1 VTARWLATL
10 QLHAAKFVH
19 TSDLPD
25 RGPRHYLVHLFN
37 AREEIG
43 RHLRRPTAAVDGP
56 GVLADLLYKLD
67 ALESHWTELS
77 AFCAMLPETVVHG
90 DLVPKNLRIL
100 GDADSAGLAIFDL
113 ETAGLGVQ
121 APDLAQLLQPERS
134 RFGRESKHRD
144 RFSANPCL
152 DTYRSALAGSV
163 MELDTETIA
172 QSAAVG
178 NVFRCLAGLDWT
190 CAQGTPTWY
199 PVDDFRVYSQWLGNA
214 MQTAGWGPSR
224 RRRILQAR

>member
-1 VTARWLATL
+1 V
-10 QLHAAKFVH
+10 QLHAGKFVH
-19 TSDLPD
+19 SSDLPD
-25 RGPRHYLVHLFN
+25 RGPRHYLVHLIN

-67 ALESHWTELS
+67 ALESHWAELG
-77 AFCAMLPETVVHG
+77 AFCATLPDTVVHG
-90 DLVPKNLRIL
+90 DLVPKNLRIMGE
-100 GDADSAGLAIFDL
+100 GDSPGLAIFDW

-121 APDLAQLLQPERS
+121 APDLAQLLEPERS
-134 RFGRESKHRD
+134 RSGRDSKRLD

-152 DTYRSALAGSV
+152 DTYRSALAGSAI
-163 MELDTETIA
+163 ELDTETVA

-190 CAQGTPTWY
+190 CSQGTPTWY

-214 MQTAGWGPSR
+214 MRIAGWERS